1 LNPDRAAMT
10 PPLPPSTNPDDA
22 RVIQATFESAP
33 DGLVVVAVG
42 GRVVAM
48 NASFMTLWGLSP
60 GAPPIGDVLTLR
72 QLVAPQLKDPDAFL
86 HGLPTHAIDGQSV
99 DVTEFE
105 HCDGRILERQVAPLG
120 DAGIPGAV
128 VARWRDVTR
137 QRVAERALVQLRAR
151 TEAVFDH
158 ALNAILLTDDQGR
171 YLDANAAACTLLD
184 RSRDE
189 LLRLTVA
196 EVTGLDA
203 EQFSAVWADFL
214 RQGKANGLVALTR
227 KDSSRPV
234 ARFSSVANIQPGV
247 HLSILSDVS
256 DEVRI
261 RQRELET
268 TAQMDMAMVDADIV
282 FWRVDLA
289 ADDISS
295 ANPQWLARSLGY
307 APGEIAPGLRAWDE
321 LVHPDD
327 AASRHESWRAHVQ
340 GRSAAYES
348 EFRLRHKD
356 GQWRWMLARGR
367 AIERDANGRALLV
380 VGSRVDITRRKQAE
394 QVLEQQAFT
403 DSLTGTL
410 TRRRFLE
417 LADVEV
423 SRGLRHGQPVALL
436 MVDLDHFK
444 SVNDRHGH
452 AGGDAVLQDFVK
464 TARAVIRGSD
474 LLGRVG
480 GEEFAALLPQ
490 TDLAGAAALA
500 QRLQTL
506 VRARPVL
513 LDSGTVAYTVSI
525 GVATLQPG
533 ASPARA
539 VESLMLAADVALY
552 RAKSEGRDRVLL
564 ADGP

>member
-1 LNPDRAAMT
+1 
-10 PPLPPSTNPDDA
+10 
-22 RVIQATFESAP
+22 
-33 DGLVVVAVG
+33 
-42 GRVVAM
+42 M

-86 HGLPTHAIDGQSV
+86 HGLPTHAIDGHSV

-214 RQGKANGLVALTR
+214 RQGKASGLVALTR

-295 ANPQWLARSLGY
+295 ANPQ
-307 APGEIAPGLRAWDE
+307 
-321 LVHPDD
+321 
-327 AASRHESWRAHVQ
+327 
-340 GRSAAYES
+340 
-348 EFRLRHKD
+348 
-356 GQWRWMLARGR
+356 
-367 AIERDANGRALLV
+367 
-380 VGSRVDITRRKQAE
+380 
-394 QVLEQQAFT
+394 
-403 DSLTGTL
+403 
-410 TRRRFLE
+410 
-417 LADVEV
+417 
-423 SRGLRHGQPVALL
+423 
-436 MVDLDHFK
+436 
-444 SVNDRHGH
+444 
-452 AGGDAVLQDFVK
+452 
-464 TARAVIRGSD
+464 
-474 LLGRVG
+474 
-480 GEEFAALLPQ
+480 
-490 TDLAGAAALA
+490 
-500 QRLQTL
+500 
-506 VRARPVL
+506 
-513 LDSGTVAYTVSI
+513 
-525 GVATLQPG
+525 
-533 ASPARA
+533 
-539 VESLMLAADVALY
+539 
-552 RAKSEGRDRVLL
+552 
-564 ADGP
+564 